1 MANHRRYTQLHEPI
15 KNTKP
20 IHAVNAKHGKP
31 ETKPSI
37 TTEAENEANQSE
49 HRAAVDKRGKT
60 CSREKAKK
68 VFFSPT
74 CYWLENVSNKNEF
87 VRFSTANHREIT

>member
-20 IHAVNAKHGKP
+20 IDAVNAKHGKP
-31 ETKPSI
+31 ETRPSI

-49 HRAAVDKRGKT
+49 RRAAMSPLISAGKRVRERKPRMFFFLPLVTGLRTSPIKT
-60 CSREKAKK
+60 NLFA
-68 VFFSPT
+68 
-74 CYWLENVSNKNEF
+74 
-87 VRFSTANHREIT
+87 